1 MIQKISEEIES
12 VIRGVRGTTN
22 VFAER
27 TSGGYYLDFKLKR
40 EELAR
45 YGISVEDAQMI
56 ISSAICG
63 EVVSNTIEG
72 RSRFG
77 ISVRYAREFREDISA
92 LEHVMIPS
100 PTGAD
105 VPMAQIADIKLVE
118 GPAMIRNENGMLAG
132 FVYIDI
138 KDRDVGSYVKEA
150 KEIVE
155 KTIRPPTG
163 YSLIWSGQY
172 ENMIRVKERLKI
184 VVPITLLLITLL
196 LFLNT
201 QSWIKTGIV
210 MLAVP
215 FSLIG
220 AFWLLWI
227 LGYNL
232 SIAVWVGMIALM
244 GLDAETGV
252 FMLMYLDHAYDDQV
266 KENRMN
272 NLNHLREAVIHG
284 AVKRIRPKMMTV
296 MAAFMGLIP
305 IMFSMGTGSD
315 VMKRIAAPMVGGLVS
330 SFALELVVYPALF
343 YLWKS
348 KKHSFS

>member
-1 MIQKISEEIES
+1 VE
-12 VIRGVRGTTN
+12 GTTN

-27 TSGGYYLDFKLKR
+27 TSGGYYLDIQLKR

-56 ISSAICG
+56 VSSAIGG

-77 ISVRYAREFREDISA
+77 ISVRYAREFREDISV
-92 LEHVMIPS
+92 LEHVMVPAAN
-100 PTGAD
+100 GAE
-105 VPMAQIADIKLVE
+105 VPMAQLATLKLVE

-132 FVYIDI
+132 FVYVDV
-138 KDRDVGSYVKEA
+138 KDRDIGSYVKEA
-150 KEIVE
+150 KKLVE
-155 KTIRPPTG
+155 SKVKPPTG

-172 ENMIRVKERLKI
+172 ENMIRVKERLQI
-184 VVPITLLLITLL
+184 VIPITLLLIILL
-196 LFLNT
+196 LYLNT
-201 QSWIKTGIV
+201 QSWTKTAIV

-227 LGYNL
+227 LDYNL

-266 KENRMN
+266 KAGRMH
-272 NLNHLREAVIHG
+272 NLGDLKEAVIHG

-315 VMKRIAAPMVGGLVS
+315 VMKRIAAPMVGGLAS
-330 SFALELVVYPALF
+330 SFALELLVYPALF
-343 YLWKS
+343 FLWKARDIKVPEAVKPVS
-348 KKHSFS
+348 L

>member
-1 MIQKISEEIES
+1 VK
-12 VIRGVRGTTN
+12 GTTN

-27 TSGGYYLDFKLKR
+27 TSGGYYIDFQLKR
-40 EELAR
+40 EELSR

-56 ISSAICG
+56 ISSAIGG
-63 EVVSNTIEG
+63 EVVSSTIEG

-77 ISVRYAREFREDISA
+77 ISVRYSREFREDVSA
-92 LEHVMIPS
+92 LEHVMVPAPNGSEI
-100 PTGAD
+100 
-105 VPMAQIADIKLVE
+105 PMAQIADIKLVE

-132 FVYIDI
+132 FVYIDV
-138 KDRDVGSYVKEA
+138 KDRDIGGYVEEA
-150 KEIVE
+150 KKLIESKI
-155 KTIRPPTG
+155 KPPTG

-184 VVPITLLLITLL
+184 VVPITLLMIMLL
-196 LFLNT
+196 LYLNT
-201 QSWIKTGIV
+201 QSWVKTAIV

-220 AFWLLWI
+220 AFWILWL

-266 KENRMN
+266 KANRMN
-272 NLNHLREAVIHG
+272 SLEDLREAVIHG

-296 MAAFMGLIP
+296 MAAFMGLTP

-315 VMKRIAAPMVGGLVS
+315 VMKRIAAPMVGGLIS
-330 SFALELVVYPALF
+330 SFALELVVYPAIF
-343 YLWKS
+343 FMWKKRS
-348 KKHSFS
+348 IVEVFEGKGLA